1 MLFRSTNMSKEDIDK
16 AVKDAE
22 AFAAEDKK
30 KKEEVDVRNGADQMI
45 FQSEKALADL
55 GDKVSAEEKKSI
67 EDKIAALKEALKGGN
82 IDEIKSKQQELE
94 KDFYAVSQKVYE
106 QAQAAQAAGANPAEG
121 PAAGSAPKDDGV
133 VDADFTEVN
142 DQ

>member
-1 MLFRSTNMSKEDIDK
+1 M
-16 AVKDAE
+16 
-22 AFAAEDKK
+22 
-30 KKEEVDVRNGADQMI
+30 DVRNGADQMI